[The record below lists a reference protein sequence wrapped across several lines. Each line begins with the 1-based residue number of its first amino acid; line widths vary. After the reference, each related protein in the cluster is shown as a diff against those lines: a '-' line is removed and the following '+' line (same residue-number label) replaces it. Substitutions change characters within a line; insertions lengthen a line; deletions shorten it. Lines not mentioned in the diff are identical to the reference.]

1 MAKEYDNPEIPDVH
15 TALDQLTVDSL
26 KQLLNLLPD
35 ESKPTRKA
43 DCVAS
48 IERCLSGEKLKA
60 LWECQF
66 SALWSHFAF
75 GIKEPLNFRR
85 NGASGFPA

>member
-1 MAKEYDNPEIPDVH
+1 MAKEYDNPEIPDVR
-15 TALDQLTVDSL
+15 TALDQLTVGSL

-48 IERCLSGEKLKA
+48 IEPCLSGEKLKA
-60 LWECQF
+60 LWERSDDPQQIAVAETIH
-66 SALWSHFAF
+66 SD
-75 GIKEPLNFRR
+75 KP
-85 NGASGFPA
+85 